1 MACTTGHKKQ
11 CPFFNQLTLP
21 RATETVII
29 FRKLT
34 DCYEMQQ
41 VNMEENGKQ
50 PADTTV
56 FNHFTAMV
64 SLENNQCK

>member
-1 MACTTGHKKQ
+1 MACTTGHQKQ
-11 CPFFNQLTLP
+11 CPFFNQPTLP
-21 RATETVII
+21 QAAETVII

-50 PADTTV
+50 PADTTA